1 MSHQAS
7 PVSGAQTDGGGGGGG
22 GSAGA
27 YVPTPLVDIETN
39 DVTRSEMVQIIVAWL
54 IEENFTTAA
63 QVLREEATSQFRG
76 EHYLRK
82 TLRGLSRAVEES
94 NWESAQ
100 RSLKKIQTK
109 AATKSGLRPE
119 GTSPA
124 ASLVRS
130 LPFLLAQQQ
139 YMELVEEE
147 KDQRSFTFFMRS
159 IKPFER
165 SISRE
170 HFQRL
175 TYLLTCKTVAES
187 SNVYPE
193 YRGWTAELGR
203 AQLLQHIRTQIGSV
217 DYSNYCRHGNV
228 CMPPPAALTRP
239 LRTIFQQSFSYE
251 LVSRQHPDLLRRR
264 QRATITSLSA
274 PFEAQLPATEPFVSI
289 DVSALVCSTFPTL
302 APGDARRCARLTA
315 CQPFLSHSAVV
326 AATDTGAVLWIPT
339 GPISSSDAAT
349 AAPHAPETHAADRAH
364 LLYHHKRP
372 IRDLRRIGTRLLC
385 WGGAQ
390 ALVLN
395 VQPLL
400 DGSGGGTAPTSDCV
414 VCELTH
420 AADVY
425 AGCLFPCGTLAVTG
439 LSEGTVCVWD
449 LNVGVKLQE
458 HVFSSYGV
466 VSLVVNRTGTSYFAA
481 SKDGSI
487 RVVDVATGVL
497 TTSFVSPIAME
508 ICSLALSPSS
518 TYLLTSYRG
527 GLMRMWDVLTGELLP
542 YRFTGTENNTKA
554 RAPTSFGCSD
564 AELFSGGEDGC
575 VYFWSLRARDRAAK
589 PALSVRTT
597 DAPRSSN
604 LYLSQAGVHSHLV
617 HYAAQ
622 LPLHRSPITDVKVE
636 GSYEV
641 SCGEDGMIVI
651 CTTCATAHASLCLS
665 SSPS

>member
-1 MSHQAS
+1 MSFQAS
-7 PVSGAQTDGGGGGGG
+7 PMNGGHGD
-22 GSAGA
+22 SAGPEHA
-27 YVPTPLVDIETN
+27 AFAPTPIVDIEAN
-39 DVTRSEMVQIIVAWL
+39 DVTRSEMVQIVVTWL
-54 IEENFTTAA
+54 IEEGFTAAA

-94 NWESAQ
+94 NWDGAQ
-100 RSLKKIQTK
+100 KNLKKLQTK
-109 AATKSGLRPE
+109 AVTKSGLRPE

-139 YMELVEEE
+139 YMELVEGDN
-147 KDQRSFTFFMRS
+147 DQRTFNFFMRG
-159 IKPFER
+159 IKPLER

-170 HFQRL
+170 HFQKL

-203 AQLLQHIRTQIGSV
+203 AQLLQYIRTQAGSV
-217 DYSNYCRHGNV
+217 DCSNYCRHGNV
-228 CMPPPAALTRP
+228 CMPPPVELTRP
-239 LRTIFQQSFSYE
+239 LRTVFQQSFSYE
-251 LVSRQHPDLLRRR
+251 LMTRQHPELVRRR

-274 PFEAQLPATEPFVSI
+274 PLEAQLPATEPLVSI
-289 DVSALVCSTFPTL
+289 DASALVRSTFPSL
-302 APGDARRCARLTA
+302 APADGRACVKLTA

-339 GPISSSDAAT
+339 GPSTTAGSADAGGAGGEVGG
-349 AAPHAPETHAADRAH
+349 AERAV
-364 LLYHHKRP
+364 LLHHHRRP
-372 IRDLRRIGTRLLC
+372 IRDLRRCGMRLLC

-395 VQPLL
+395 VQALL
-400 DGSGGGTAPTSDCV
+400 DAGVACPAGDGAVDA
-414 VCELTH
+414 LTH

-449 LNVGVKLQE
+449 LHTCTKLYE
-458 HVFSSYGV
+458 HLFGSYGV
-466 VSLVVNRTGTSYFAA
+466 VALAVNRTGTSYFAA
-481 SKDGSI
+481 SKDGAV

-497 TTSFVSPIAME
+497 TASLVSPIALE
-508 ICSLALSPSS
+508 ICSLAVSPSS
-518 TYLLTSYRG
+518 TFLLTSYRG
-527 GLMRMWDVLTGELLP
+527 GLMRMWDLLTGELLP
-542 YRFTGTENNTKA
+542 FRFTGTENNTKA
-554 RAPTSFGCSD
+554 RSPTSFGNTD
-564 AELFSGGEDGC
+564 AEIFCGGEDGC
-575 VYFWSLRARDRAAK
+575 IYFWNLRARDRAAK
-589 PALSVRTT
+589 SALPARASV
-597 DAPRSSN
+597 AAAGEVPRSGN
-604 LYLSQAGVHSHLV
+604 LYLSQAGLNANLV
-617 HYAAQ
+617 HFASQ

-641 SCGEDGMIVI
+641 SCGEDGVIVV
-651 CTTCATAHASLCLS
+651 CTTCASAHV
-665 SSPS
+665 